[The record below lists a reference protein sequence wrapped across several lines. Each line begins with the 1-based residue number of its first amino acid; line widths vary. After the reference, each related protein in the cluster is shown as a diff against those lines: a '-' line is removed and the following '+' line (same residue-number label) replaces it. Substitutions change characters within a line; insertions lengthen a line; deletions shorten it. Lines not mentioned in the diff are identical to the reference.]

1 MARKHATEGTTA
13 SSEIR
18 WRAIVH
24 EPLTP
29 SATEWMPNRPQPRHA
44 SDTWCNV
51 TDVTLNGIE
60 RLRTAFRELVE
71 AEGLR
76 PLAARTG
83 IPVGQIRSLLDGRAV
98 RVTTIQSMT
107 EVLGVRLL
115 IGPGAGD
122 LASAPRYPENSP
134 ASVPALGRAT
144 SSAVFPESYGGAVA
158 TPLGDGVAIVR
169 EMADRLATAA
179 QSLLQV
185 VAGRE
190 LAPDAVGAGT
200 TETAPAEDRLVM
212 IPFASG
218 IRGGDPRGEPVFHES
233 PELAVGVAREALPS
247 WARPDR
253 LVCMRATDDSLD
265 VTVRE
270 GDIVAFDPGHTDP
283 VDGVPFALA
292 AEAGPVVRRL
302 AYRDRWIVVADNPAH
317 PDRPLSGDDRVLGRV
332 AWHWPRDPDDTTGA

>member
-1 MARKHATEGTTA
+1 M
-13 SSEIR
+13 
-18 WRAIVH
+18 
-24 EPLTP
+24 
-29 SATEWMPNRPQPRHA
+29 
-44 SDTWCNV
+44 

-60 RLRTAFRELVE
+60 RLRNAFRELVE

-115 IGPGAGD
+115 IGPGTGD
-122 LASAPRYPENSP
+122 LASAPYPENHP
-134 ASVPALGRAT
+134 ASVRALAGVPA
-144 SSAVFPESYGGAVA
+144 SAVLPEHYGGAIA
-158 TPLGDGVAIVR
+158 TPLSDGVAIVKG
-169 EMADRLATAA
+169 MADRLATAA

-190 LAPDAVGAGT
+190 LAPGAVGAGT
-200 TETAPAEDRLVM
+200 AEAAPAGDRLVM
-212 IPFASG
+212 IPFAAG
-218 IRGGDPRGEPVFHES
+218 IRVGDPHGEPVFQES

-283 VDGVPFALA
+283 VDRALFALA
-292 AEAGPVVRRL
+292 TGAGPVVRRL
-302 AYRDRWIVVADNPAH
+302 SVQDGWIVAADNPAH
-317 PDRPLSGDDRVLGRV
+317 PARPLSEDDRILGRV
-332 AWHWPRDPDDTTGA
+332 AWHWPRDRHDTAGA

>member
-1 MARKHATEGTTA
+1 
-13 SSEIR
+13 
-18 WRAIVH
+18 
-24 EPLTP
+24 
-29 SATEWMPNRPQPRHA
+29 
-44 SDTWCNV
+44 
-51 TDVTLNGIE
+51 
-60 RLRTAFRELVE
+60 LVQ

-107 EVLGVRLL
+107 EVLGVRLM
-115 IGPGAGD
+115 IGPGTGD
-122 LASAPRYPENSP
+122 LASAPAYPENDP
-134 ASVPALGRAT
+134 ASVRALEHVTASG
-144 SSAVFPESYGGAVA
+144 VFPEHYGGAIA
-158 TPLGDGVAIVR
+158 TPLSDGVAIVK

-190 LAPDAVGAGT
+190 LAPGAMAAGT
-200 TETAPAEDRLVM
+200 AETAPVEDRLVM

-218 IRGGDPRGEPVFHES
+218 IRAGDPHGEPVFHES

-247 WARPDR
+247 WAGPDR

-283 VDGVPFALA
+283 VDQALFALA
-292 AEAGPVVRRL
+292 TEAGPVIRRL
-302 AYRDRWIVVADNPAH
+302 SYRDRWIAVADNPAH
-317 PDRPLSGDDRVLGRV
+317 RARPLSGDDRILGRV
-332 AWHWPRDPDDTTGA
+332 AWHWPRGRDDASGC

>member
-1 MARKHATEGTTA
+1 MGA
-13 SSEIR
+13 SSI
-18 WRAIVH
+18 
-24 EPLTP
+24 
-29 SATEWMPNRPQPRHA
+29 
-44 SDTWCNV
+44 WCNV

-60 RLRTAFRELVE
+60 RLRNAFRELVA

-115 IGPGAGD
+115 IGPGTGD
-122 LASAPRYPENSP
+122 PASAPPYPGNNP
-134 ASVPALGRAT
+134 ASVRALDGAT
-144 SSAVFPESYGGAVA
+144 ASAVFPENYGGAVA
-158 TPLGDGVAIVR
+158 TPVSDGVAIVKG
-169 EMADRLATAA
+169 MADRLATAA

-190 LAPDAVGAGT
+190 FAPGAAAP
-200 TETAPAEDRLVM
+200 ETAPAEDRLVM

-218 IRGGDPRGEPVFHES
+218 IRAGDPQGEPVFHES

-253 LVCMRATDDSLD
+253 LVCIRASDDSLD

-283 VDGVPFALA
+283 VDQALFALA
-292 AEAGPVVRRL
+292 TGAGPVVRRL
-302 AYRDRWIVVADNPAH
+302 SCQDRWIVVAENPPH
-317 PDRPLSGDDRVLGRV
+317 PARPLSGDDRILGRV
-332 AWHWPRDPDDTTGA
+332 AWHWPRDRRDTADA